1 MTEYRLI
8 NPHIEGK
15 FQRLYQG
22 ETPFDAAQSMWEN
35 LSKNFT
41 NFVPEFAFTLE
52 RVKDNKMFHYRV
64 NESVKNSSVNYTI
77 TELDHDV
84 PAAKKKKF
92 NEKLTEFK
100 QKLQSGGKKDR
111 KHKKKHSLADD
122 DDDSSSSSSE
132 SEVYDVWM
140 LNNHVLYDTPISY
153 FWYYPDFYQYSYD
166 YYFIPSWVPSLSP
179 IVIIPYW

>member
-15 FQRLYQG
+15 FQKLYQG
-22 ETPFDAAQSMWEN
+22 ETPFDAAQNMWDN

-41 NFVPEFAFTLE
+41 NCVPEFAFTLE

-77 TELDHDV
+77 TELDLDLS
-84 PAAKKKKF
+84 AAKKKKF
-92 NEKLTEFK
+92 NEKLNEFK
-100 QKLQSGGKKDR
+100 NKLQSGGKKDKR
-111 KHKKKHSLADD
+111 HKKRTSLVDD
-122 DDDSSSSSSE
+122 EDESSTSE
-132 SEVYDVWM
+132 SEGYDVWM
-140 LNNHVLYDTPISY
+140 LSTHTLYDTPISY

-166 YYFIPSWVPSLSP
+166 YYFIPTWVPSLSP
-179 IVIIPYW
+179 YVIIPYW